1 MSTDANIPIITVSR
15 NRKAN
20 MYSLTLFLILSQLAR
35 IQRGVKNVLKITI
48 KRDIPSIPI

>member
-1 MSTDANIPIITVSR
+1 MQTSLSLLSQEIE
-15 NRKAN
+15 KN

-48 KRDIPSIPI
+48 KRDIPSIPM